1 MINLIMVILLILIA
15 GQITTIFL
23 YYPQIK
29 ARAKHRAYESREY
42 NRVRRMIKYQYLKV
56 DSVSTQV
63 SDIIN
68 FYHSPFFNENPLGK
82 ESVY

>member
-1 MINLIMVILLILIA
+1 MAILLILIA

-29 ARAKHRAYESREY
+29 AKAKNRAYQSREY
-42 NRVRRMIKYQYLKV
+42 DRVRRMIRNQHLKM

-68 FYHSPFFNENPLGK
+68 FYHSHFFNENPLDK
-82 ESVY
+82 KSVY